1 MCVQAGS
8 VSLHQNLSLW
18 ITFVE
23 MWPQISFVPPHS
35 DGLPSV
41 LSIQPRKGA
50 ERTRRALTHSKS
62 DVLGEKG
69 D

>member
-23 MWPQISFVPPHS
+23 MWPQISFVPP
-35 DGLPSV
+35 LQVVFPSV

-50 ERTRRALTHSKS
+50 EPTRRALTHNKS